1 MIPEVPGPLL
11 CGINSNGGGCGSR
24 NNSHNIRSRSGSGG
38 GGSGLPHLYP
48 HSRCPVPGGGRRGRR
63 QRRQRRRLD
72 ETGHLQVGRCVAR
85 RRAGAAGPSERR
97 RRASRGPCCG
107 CPHSIAASAS
117 AELGRGIAAGF
128 RLRART
134 AGRSRHLPPPPV
146 AQRRPETCRED
157 LCLRPSLHRHRFGDA
172 ARARRCESGS
182 NDPRCA
188 LRPFKGLGELGRPRG
203 SAPGYPFVTSFLLS
217 APLTPAP
224 PGAAAFVCLCM

>member
-85 RRAGAAGPSERR
+85 RRAGAAGPSKRR
-97 RRASRGPCCG
+97 RRASRGPRCG
-107 CPHSIAASAS
+107 CPYSIAASAS
-117 AELGRGIAAGF
+117 AEVGRGIAAGF

-134 AGRSRHLPPPPV
+134 AGRSRHLASLSGAPV
-146 AQRRPETCRED
+146 
-157 LCLRPSLHRHRFGDA
+157 
-172 ARARRCESGS
+172 RAERTGV
-182 NDPRCA
+182 PA
-188 LRPFKGLGELGRPRG
+188 LA
-203 SAPGYPFVTSFLLS
+203 SIATD
-217 APLTPAP
+217 T
-224 PGAAAFVCLCM
+224 LCMGFVRKAITVDTLMTSLTVHTA

>member
-85 RRAGAAGPSERR
+85 RRAGAAGPSKRR
-97 RRASRGPCCG
+97 RRASRGPRCG
-107 CPHSIAASAS
+107 CPQNIAASAC
-117 AELGRGIAAGF
+117 AEVGRRRIAAGF

-134 AGRSRHLPPPPV
+134 AGAVPSPP
-146 AQRRPETCRED
+146 RRPAASRCVR
-157 LCLRPSLHRHRFGDA
+157 RGPVSPPWPPSPQVRGCGASSPMRI
-172 ARARRCESGS
+172 
-182 NDPRCA
+182 
-188 LRPFKGLGELGRPRG
+188 GL
-203 SAPGYPFVTSFLLS
+203 
-217 APLTPAP
+217 
-224 PGAAAFVCLCM
+224 

>member
-48 HSRCPVPGGGRRGRR
+48 HSRCPVPGGRRRGRR

-85 RRAGAAGPSERR
+85 RRAGAAGPSKRR

-107 CPHSIAASAS
+107 RPPSITASAS
-117 AELGRGIAAGF
+117 AEVGRDIAAGF
-128 RLRART
+128 RLRARI
-134 AGRSRHLPPPPV
+134 AALSPHLPSPSGAPV
-146 AQRRPETCRED
+146 
-157 LCLRPSLHRHRFGDA
+157 
-172 ARARRCESGS
+172 RAERTGV
-182 NDPRCA
+182 
-188 LRPFKGLGELGRPRG
+188 
-203 SAPGYPFVTSFLLS
+203 SAPTSIATGSGMRRELADANRALTTLG
-217 APLTPAP
+217 AP
-224 PGAAAFVCLCM
+224 